1 LPKVFDKFAI
11 EFTDFLSRHGCLE
24 DQVASAAEIDSDGRK
39 GFFHGQ
45 DDMSVA
51 SDTGFGTEAI
61 SKGLAEADADI
72 FGGMV
77 SIDVGVADGLDF
89 QVDQGVFR
97 EEDQHVIEEA
107 DTGVDVVLTGA
118 VEV

>member
-1 LPKVFDKFAI
+1 
-11 EFTDFLSRHGCLE
+11 
-24 DQVASAAEIDSDGRK
+24 
-39 GFFHGQ
+39 
-45 DDMSVA
+45 
-51 SDTGFGTEAI
+51 
-61 SKGLAEADADI
+61 
-72 FGGMV
+72 MV

-118 VEV
+118 VEVQSQRDLSFCSFSVELASAMGLHRRKRAE